1 MSKTRNL
8 IIIPTYNEIEN
19 ILIVIDK
26 VLNLPVQFHILVV
39 DDNSPDGTSN
49 IVNNLKKDNADKL
62 FLITRDKKD
71 GLGSAYKEG
80 FKWALEKKYS
90 YIFEMDAD
98 LSHDPTEINNLK
110 RLLIN
115 KECDVAI
122 GSRYLEGVSVV
133 NWPLS
138 RIFLSY
144 FANIYVRII
153 TSMPV
158 KDSTSG
164 FIGYSNEALSSLNI
178 DKIKFNGYAFQI
190 EMKFKLWKKNFKLK
204 EHQIIFVNREHGKSK
219 MDKNII
225 FEAIIGVIKLKVN
238 SIFKKRWINS

>member
-1 MSKTRNL
+1 MKDNSL
-8 IIIPTYNEIEN
+8 IIIPTYNEAEN
-19 ILIVIDK
+19 IETVINKILSLDD
-26 VLNLPVQFHILVV
+26 NNSILVV

-49 IVNNLKKDNADKL
+49 IVKNLKKDNIDKV

-80 FKWALEKKYS
+80 FKWALEEKYS

-98 LSHDPTEINNLK
+98 LSHNPIEIKNLK

-115 KECDVAI
+115 DECDVAI
-122 GSRYLEGVSVV
+122 GSRYLKGVSVV

-164 FIGYSNEALSSLNI
+164 FVGYSNVALSSLNI

-190 EMKFKLWKKNFKLK
+190 EMKFKIWKKKFKLK

-219 MDKNII
+219 MNKNII
-225 FEAIIGVIKLKVN
+225 FEAIIGVIKLKLN
-238 SIFKKRWINS
+238 SIVKKDE

>member
-1 MSKTRNL
+1 MKGNSL
-8 IIIPTYNEIEN
+8 IIIPTYNESEN
-19 ILIVIDK
+19 IELIISK
-26 VLNLPVQFHILVV
+26 ILLLNDSNDILIA

-49 IVNNLKKDNADKL
+49 IVSDLKKENIDRI
-62 FLITRDKKD
+62 FLIVRDTKL

-80 FKWALEKKYS
+80 FKWALNKNYS

-98 LSHDPTEINNLK
+98 LSHNPSEIINLK
-110 RLLIN
+110 ELLI
-115 KECDVAI
+115 KRDFDVAI

-153 TSMPV
+153 TGMPV
-158 KDSTSG
+158 KDATSG
-164 FIGYSNEALSSLNI
+164 FIGYTNESLSSLNI
-178 DKIKFNGYAFQI
+178 DNIKFNGYAFQI
-190 EMKFKLWKKNFKLK
+190 EMKFKLWKKNFKLM
-204 EHQIIFVNREHGKSK
+204 EHQIIFVNRKSGKSK

-225 FEAIIGVIKLKVN
+225 FEAIFGVIRLKLN
-238 SIFKKRWINS
+238 SLFKIDE

>member
-1 MSKTRNL
+1 MKGNSL
-8 IIIPTYNEIEN
+8 IIIPTYNESEN
-19 ILIVIDK
+19 IELIISK
-26 VLNLPVQFHILVV
+26 ILLLNDSNDILVV

-49 IVNNLKKDNADKL
+49 IVSDLKKENIDRI
-62 FLITRDKKD
+62 FLIVRDTKL

-80 FKWALEKKYS
+80 FKWALNKNYS

-98 LSHDPTEINNLK
+98 LSHNPSEIVNLK
-110 RLLIN
+110 EILI
-115 KECDVAI
+115 KRDSDVAI

-153 TSMPV
+153 TGMPV
-158 KDSTSG
+158 KDATSG
-164 FIGYSNEALSSLNI
+164 FIGYTNESLSSLNI
-178 DKIKFNGYAFQI
+178 DNIKFNGYAFQI
-190 EMKFKLWKKNFKLK
+190 EMKFKLWKKNFKLR
-204 EHQIIFVNREHGKSK
+204 EHQIIFVNRKSGKSK

-225 FEAIIGVIKLKVN
+225 FEAIFGVIRLKLN
-238 SIFKKRWINS
+238 SIFKIDE